1 MTTTRSA
8 SRPDSTVDQ
17 TVADTAAG
25 FKTTRKMSLA
35 LSFVAPLTKD
45 RAREVYTGRPEFRA
59 VEKDIKVVWL

>member
-1 MTTTRSA
+1 
-8 SRPDSTVDQ
+8 
-17 TVADTAAG
+17 
-25 FKTTRKMSLA
+25 MSLA